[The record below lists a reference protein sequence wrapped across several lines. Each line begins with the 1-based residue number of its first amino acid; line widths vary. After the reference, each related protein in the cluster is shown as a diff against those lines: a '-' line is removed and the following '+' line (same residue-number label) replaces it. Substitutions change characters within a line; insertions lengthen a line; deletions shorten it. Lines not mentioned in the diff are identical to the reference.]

1 MVDSAI
7 WVILIIGMVLG
18 FYLGRWR
25 TENRRAR
32 FDQDRIWK
40 SRDTYRK

>member
-1 MVDSAI
+1 MDSGL
-7 WVILIIGMVLG
+7 WLILLIGIFLG

-32 FDQDRIWK
+32 FDQDRVWK
-40 SRDTYRK
+40 SRGAYRDD